1 MALIFYLSSFQRAP
15 LPDNVSDKLAHMG
28 AYAVLG
34 VLVVLGL
41 AGRLPVR
48 LTWRLAVSAVLV
60 TTLYGVS
67 DELHQMFVPGRSADV
82 FDVVADAGGA
92 IAAVGVCGL
101 WGILPIGSDLRG
113 TSS

>member
-1 MALIFYLSSFQRAP
+1 MTLIFYLSSFQRAP

-34 VLVVLGL
+34 VLVVFGF

-48 LTWRLAVSAVLV
+48 LTSRLAVLTVLV

-82 FDVVADAGGA
+82 YDVMADAAGA
-92 IAAVGVCGL
+92 IAAVAVCGL

>member
-1 MALIFYLSSFQRAP
+1 MALIFYLSSFHQAP
-15 LPDNVSDKLAHMG
+15 LPDNVSDKFAHTG
-28 AYAVLG
+28 AYAMLG
-34 VLVVLGL
+34 VLVVRGF

-48 LTWRLAVSAVLV
+48 LTWRVALLTVLV

-82 FDVVADAGGA
+82 YDVVADAAGA
-92 IAAVGVCGL
+92 LAAVGVCGL

-113 TSS
+113 TPS

>member
-28 AYAVLG
+28 AYAMLG
-34 VLVVLGL
+34 VLVVRGL
-41 AGRLPVR
+41 AGRLRVR
-48 LTWRLAVSAVLV
+48 LTVRLAVWTVVV

-82 FDVVADAGGA
+82 FDVMADAAGA
-92 IAAVGVCGL
+92 FAAVGVCAL

-113 TSS
+113 TPS